1 MSVQPEE
8 SDPALNALATFANL
22 ITNPHQR
29 REFTRDPLGTLAAN
43 EVDVEQ
49 LSPSVREF
57 LSDLSYEELRLLA
70 KMQTAMTSG
79 GLSVPTPYGSC
90 GYL

>member
-1 MSVQPEE
+1 MQPE
-8 SDPALNALATFANL
+8 SDPAVNELAKFASL

-29 REFTRDPLGTLAAN
+29 REFTRDPLGTLAEN
-43 EVDVEQ
+43 GVNVEQ
-49 LSPSVREF
+49 LPPSVRDF

-90 GYL
+90 SYL